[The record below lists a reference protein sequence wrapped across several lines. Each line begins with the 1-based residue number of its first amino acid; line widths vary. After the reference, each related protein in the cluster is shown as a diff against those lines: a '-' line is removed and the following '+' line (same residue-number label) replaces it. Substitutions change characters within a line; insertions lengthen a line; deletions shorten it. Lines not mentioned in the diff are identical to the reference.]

1 MNHLNLHGT
10 DDEDTNGITCLS
22 QLLPDNVV
30 DPMELLSYLDP
41 PDLAT
46 PPSSGA
52 SSNGNMGTPTTHTSD
67 DILALFE

>member
-1 MNHLNLHGT
+1 MQNINVKFSL
-10 DDEDTNGITCLS
+10 

-41 PDLAT
+41 PGGLGDLLAT
-46 PPSSGA
+46 PPSS
-52 SSNGNMGTPTTHTSD
+52 SSSAHSHPHRAPSSD

>member
-1 MNHLNLHGT
+1 MLF
-10 DDEDTNGITCLS
+10 
-22 QLLPDNVV
+22 QLLPDKVV

-52 SSNGNMGTPTTHTSD
+52 SSNGNNGTPGNTTSD

>member
-1 MNHLNLHGT
+1 MLF
-10 DDEDTNGITCLS
+10 

-52 SSNGNMGTPTTHTSD
+52 SSNGNNGTPGNTTSD
-67 DILALFE
+67 DILALFEWLF